1 MKKRWYH
8 FKLLCKEITNHN
20 PWMWGWLIAS
30 IAVTVLL
37 PLAQLFLSAQVISW
51 LLNGLSISAYLS
63 QLAIWISVIVVL
75 NIIQQLL
82 NRYISLEHEFFRIGL
97 MYKITNVLNRQDYPL
112 IFWKKVKR
120 VFPNR

>member
-1 MKKRWYH
+1 MQRNYESQPLDVGVVDRQH
-8 FKLLCKEITNHN
+8 CGNCSFT
-20 PWMWGWLIAS
+20 
-30 IAVTVLL
+30 
-37 PLAQLFLSAQVISW
+37 LAQLFLSAQVISW